1 MWYGIPLYLLFFTM
15 PLCISALYL
24 WQKARKFNQN
34 NTKTFGVIT
43 NIEEY
48 GMNGLK
54 VHIQYKDLL
63 NKNHTHI
70 IKDQNGVRRRDRR
83 IKEYDAGAAS
93 AGFVPNMS
101 LRKYINENMRNKDD
115 DEKIILKLG
124 DKLAVFYDPENPEK
138 SYVGSPKSAYSTAYS
153 LTAIGSLPILFDFIP
168 SLF

>member
-70 IKDQNGVRRRDRR
+70 IKDENGARRRDR
-83 IKEYDAGAAS
+83 INEHDGGGDS
-93 AGFVPNMS
+93 DGFVPSMA
-101 LRKYINENMRNKDD
+101 LREYINENMGNEDNDTIK
-115 DEKIILKLG
+115 LKLG

-138 SYVGSPKSAYSTAYS
+138 SYIGSPKSAYRTAYS

-168 SLF
+168 SFF